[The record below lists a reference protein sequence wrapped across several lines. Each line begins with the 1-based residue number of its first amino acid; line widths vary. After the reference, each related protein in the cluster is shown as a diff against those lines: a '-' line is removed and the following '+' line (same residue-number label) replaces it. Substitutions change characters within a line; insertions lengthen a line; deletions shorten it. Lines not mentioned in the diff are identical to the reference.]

1 MRKIAFVA
9 ALVLVVAGF
18 TSCGQEEKPQAE
30 ITFDESKCPIEVL
43 SSSKSI
49 SPIPTFNITVKNVC
63 PYDVSGFNANAVF
76 FDENNKPLSKEPV
89 SVPYDAT
96 LDPIKP
102 DTTVELQTIGE
113 EKAVSMKIVIINCI
127 YHKTNPVDKVYD
139 VVRYNWENK
148 DFDKQIKALL
158 ETK

>member
-9 ALVLVVAGF
+9 ALVLVMAGF
-18 TSCGQEEKPQAE
+18 ASCGQEEKPQAE

-63 PYDVSGFNANAVF
+63 PYDVSGFNASAVF
-76 FDENNKPLSKEPV
+76 FDENGKPLSKEPV

-113 EKAVSMKIVIINCI
+113 EKAVSMKIVIKDCI
-127 YHKTNPVDKVYD
+127 YMKMNPVDKLYGELP
-139 VVRYNWENK
+139 YSWKNK
-148 DFDKQIKALL
+148 DFDKQVKALL
-158 ETK
+158 EGR